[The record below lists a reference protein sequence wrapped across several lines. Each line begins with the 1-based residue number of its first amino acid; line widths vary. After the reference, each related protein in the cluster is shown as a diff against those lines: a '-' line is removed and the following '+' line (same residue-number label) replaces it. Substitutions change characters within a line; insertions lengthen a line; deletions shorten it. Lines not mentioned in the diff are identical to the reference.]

1 MIQPKERLKR
11 KGLMTLISN
20 NRFLIRV
27 CVSLLAGLVLYLPGQ
42 VYSLE
47 IYTLIGDDCRT
58 DTGLIVGGDERRIYM
73 LNVDG
78 GLSSID
84 QDSVQLAL
92 VYNIHD
98 NPIRTIDLSSE
109 LVRLL
114 REVKLS
120 DEEQTQFIGWP
131 IKFIDQV
138 IVFFDIDGKTHLV
151 DLEKIKSFSLIKQPF
166 SKQKEIT
173 NSKPIQFKLGT
184 SLSQCKKYDEKDE
197 VKKVEP
203 TRMLGD
209 RIKVDKFFSEYERG
223 FTALRRFQKK
233 TIFYSKPFL
242 YEKRS
247 RVVIIYT
254 REDFLREITPSL
266 IPFRFQWSSGSPF
279 ASQGVYSVGAKEPD
293 YVASVEPQFVLDAKV
308 KTHFMSVS
316 FIGNVLCFSAGNA
329 CIMDKRSL
337 YTNYFSKLS
346 SDSNEIYPLFNYLAL
361 TGLDYKEYSIGGGFY
376 YPVFGIIGDH
386 RFREISSSQASPI
399 LKIQRTTPE
408 SMIRLTYSQSTRK
421 STSPKDDQEIQ
432 LIYSR
437 ELSDVAQITSDS
449 AELIDNMSDYF
460 LTTHHYRMKLNFKI
474 LDGIDFGINEI
485 LFRGKYAEG
494 QGEERYLMDF
504 RHVISSMVVKK
515 QFSDYIAL
523 TGQFNHFLRNHDS
536 KVINA
541 NETTNKQDKEN
552 NVSFA
557 ITIEFLL

>member
-1 MIQPKERLKR
+1 
-11 KGLMTLISN
+11 MTLIYN

-27 CVSLLAGLVLYLPGQ
+27 CVPLLAGLVLFFPGI

-47 IYTLIGDDCRT
+47 IYTLIGDDCGT
-58 DTGLIVGGDERRIYM
+58 NTGLIVGGDERRIHM

-78 GLSSID
+78 SLSSID
-84 QDSVQLAL
+84 QDNVQFAL

-98 NPIRTIDLSSE
+98 NPIRTVDLSSE
-109 LVRLL
+109 LSGFL

-120 DEEQTQFIGWP
+120 DEERTHFIGWP

-138 IVFFDIDGKTHLV
+138 IIFFDIDGKTHLV
-151 DLEKIKSFSLIKQPF
+151 DLEKIKNFSAPERPF
-166 SKQKEIT
+166 NNRKEIA
-173 NSKPIQFKLGT
+173 NAKSARFGLGT
-184 SLSQCKKYDEKDE
+184 SLSQCKKNDVEDG
-197 VKKVEP
+197 VKRVEP
-203 TRMLGD
+203 TRILGD

-233 TIFYSKPFL
+233 TLFYSKPFL

-247 RVVIIYT
+247 RVGIIYT
-254 REDFLREITPSL
+254 REDYLREIAPSMISL
-266 IPFRFQWSSGSPF
+266 RFQWSSGSPF

-308 KTHFMSVS
+308 KTHFMSAA

-329 CIMDKRSL
+329 CVMDRRSL

-361 TGLDYKEYSIGGGFY
+361 TGIDYKEYSIAGGFY

-386 RFREISSSQASPI
+386 RFREITSSQASPI
-399 LKIQRTTPE
+399 LKVQRTTPE
-408 SMIRLTYSQSTRK
+408 SMIRLTYSQTTRK

-437 ELSDVAQITSDS
+437 ELSEAAQITSDS
-449 AELIDNMSDYF
+449 AALIDNMLNYF
-460 LTTHHYRMKLNFKI
+460 LTTQHYRMKLNFKI
-474 LDGIDFGINEI
+474 LDGIDFSINEI
-485 LFRGKYAEG
+485 LFHGKYAET
-494 QGEERYLMDF
+494 QGEERYLMEF

-523 TGQFNHFLRNHDS
+523 TGQFNHFLRTHDS
-536 KVINA
+536 EVINS
-541 NETTNKQDKEN
+541 NETSNDQDKEN

-557 ITIEFLL
+557 ITVEFLL

>member
-1 MIQPKERLKR
+1 
-11 KGLMTLISN
+11 MTLISN
-20 NRFLIRV
+20 NRFLIQV
-27 CVSLLAGLVLYLPGQ
+27 CVTLIAGLIFYFPGV

-47 IYTLIGDDCRT
+47 IYTLIGDDCGT
-58 DTGLIVGGDERRIYM
+58 NTGLIVGGDERRIYM
-73 LNVDG
+73 LNVG
-78 GLSSID
+78 GNLSSID
-84 QDSVQLAL
+84 QDDVQLAL

-98 NPIRTIDLSSE
+98 NPIRMVDLSSE
-109 LVRLL
+109 LGSLL

-120 DEEQTQFIGWP
+120 DEEQTHFIGWP
-131 IKFIDQV
+131 IKFIDQI

-151 DLEKIKSFSLIKQPF
+151 DLEKIKNFSAPEQPF
-166 SKQKEIT
+166 NKRKEIA
-173 NSKPIQFKLGT
+173 NAKPSRFGLGA
-184 SLSQCKKYDEKDE
+184 SLSQCKKNDVEDG
-197 VKKVEP
+197 VKGVEP

-223 FTALRRFQKK
+223 FTELRRFQKK
-233 TIFYSKPFL
+233 TVFYSKPFL

-247 RVVIIYT
+247 RVGIIYT
-254 REDFLREITPSL
+254 REDYLREITPSL

-308 KTHFMSVS
+308 KSHFMSAA

-329 CIMDKRSL
+329 CVMDRRSL

-361 TGLDYKEYSIGGGFY
+361 TGLDYKEYSIAGGFY

-386 RFREISSSQASPI
+386 RFREITSSRSSPI
-399 LKIQRTTPE
+399 LKVQRTTPE
-408 SMIRLTYSQSTRK
+408 SMIRLTYSQTTRK
-421 STSPKDDQEIQ
+421 STSPKEDQEIQ

-437 ELSDVAQITSDS
+437 ELSEAAQITSDS
-449 AELIDNMSDYF
+449 AALIDNMLDFF
-460 LTTHHYRMKLNFKI
+460 LTTQHYRMKLNFKI

-485 LFRGKYAEG
+485 LFHGKYAEA
-494 QGEERYLMDF
+494 QGEDRYLMEF

-523 TGQFNHFLRNHDS
+523 TGQFNHFLRTHDS
-536 KVINA
+536 EVISP
-541 NETTNKQDKEN
+541 NETTNNQDKEN
-552 NVSFA
+552 NVSFSV
-557 ITIEFLL
+557 TVEFLL

>member
-1 MIQPKERLKR
+1 MNF
-11 KGLMTLISN
+11 ISN

-27 CVSLLAGLVLYLPGQ
+27 CVTLIAGLIFYFPGV

-47 IYTLIGDDCRT
+47 IYTLIGDDCET
-58 DTGLIVGGDERRIYM
+58 NTGLIVDGDDKLIYM

-78 GLSSID
+78 RLSTID
-84 QDSVQLAL
+84 QDDVQFAL

-98 NPIRTIDLSSE
+98 NPIRTIDLSSGIGG
-109 LVRLL
+109 LL

-120 DEEQTQFIGWP
+120 DEEQTHFIGWP
-131 IKFIDQV
+131 IKFIDQI

-151 DLEKIKSFSLIKQPF
+151 DLEKIKNFSATERPF
-166 SKQKEIT
+166 NKRKEI
-173 NSKPIQFKLGT
+173 NNAKPTRFGLGA
-184 SLSQCKKYDEKDE
+184 SFSQCKKNDVEDGVE
-197 VKKVEP
+197 KVEP

-233 TIFYSKPFL
+233 TVFYSKPFL

-247 RVVIIYT
+247 RVGIIYT
-254 REDFLREITPSL
+254 REDYLQEITPSL

-308 KTHFMSVS
+308 KSHFMSAD

-329 CIMDKRSL
+329 CIMDRRSL
-337 YTNYFSKLS
+337 YTNYFSKIN
-346 SDSNEIYPLFNYLAL
+346 SDSNKIYPLFNYLAL
-361 TGLDYKEYSIGGGFY
+361 TGLDYKEYSIAGGFY
-376 YPVFGIIGDH
+376 YPVFGIIGDY
-386 RFREISSSQASPI
+386 RFREITSSRSSPI
-399 LKIQRTTPE
+399 LKFQRTTPE
-408 SMIRLTYSQSTRK
+408 SMIRLTYTHTTRK
-421 STSPKDDQEIQ
+421 STSPKEDQEIQ

-437 ELSDVAQITSDS
+437 ELSEVAQITSDS
-449 AELIDNMSDYF
+449 AALIDNMLDFF
-460 LTTHHYRMKLNFKI
+460 LTTQHYRMKLNFRI

-485 LFRGKYAEG
+485 LFHGKYAEA
-494 QGEERYLMDF
+494 QGEGRYLMEF

-523 TGQFNHFLRNHDS
+523 TGQFNHFLRIHVS
-536 KVINA
+536 EVISR
-541 NETTNKQDKEN
+541 NETNNNQDKEN
-552 NVSFA
+552 NVSFSV
-557 ITIEFLL
+557 TVEFLL